1 MQLAASHSPGPLCP
15 TCPAALHARR
25 AQQSC
30 CGSSYIPTDPAAPAL
45 LEPWEWGE
53 WLAMCKTGGDI
64 EAALSEWLGG
74 RRSWGVGAFGWRG
87 QWLCTSKAGGDIEAS
102 RAALSELRGAGSC
115 VPRS

>member
-1 MQLAASHSPGPLCP
+1 MGAQACDGAASGAAQQALAGRTAGVRLTASLPLCGPVRSKFSLLRP
-15 TCPAALHARR
+15 TPRR

-53 WLAMCKTGGDI
+53 WLCMCKTGGDI

-74 RRSWGVGAFGWRG
+74 RRSWGVGPFGWRG
-87 QWLCTSKAGGDIEAS
+87 EWL
-102 RAALSELRGAGSC
+102 
-115 VPRS
+115 